1 MSAAVHREYT
11 TILYHPLK
19 GEYSSILLCGGEY
32 QYTRDILVTYCHTC
46 RNQTLNQNQER
57 NFIRREGLP

>member
-46 RNQTLNQNQER
+46 RNQTLNQNR
-57 NFIRREGLP
+57 DRSGNGGEGLP